1 MIPIWKLSGRLG
13 NQMFRHAYIYTQMR
27 NGRILDEYVQNPEYF
42 EMYSDEIKHMFGTGI
57 GSIDRVC
64 LQVRR
69 GDYVNNPYYVDLM
82 KTDYYQ
88 KAMAMFPNEKF
99 LVFSDDI
106 EWCKQQ
112 EIFKDCE
119 FNINKEDWEDINSIA
134 SCNRGHII
142 ANGSFG
148 WWGAY
153 LSPHNTK
160 VVAPSVNNWYSDG
173 IERTKCPKKWTR
185 I

>member
-1 MIPIWKLSGRLG
+1 MWKLSGRLG
-13 NQMFRHAYIYTQMR
+13 NQMFRHAYIYSKTRQ
-27 NGRILDEYVQNPEYF
+27 GEIPDEYVQDPAYF
-42 EMYSDEIKHMFGTGI
+42 EKYENAIKIMFGGGI
-57 GSIDRVC
+57 GSVDRVC
-64 LQVRR
+64 VQVRR
-69 GDYVNNPYYVDLM
+69 GDYVNNPFYVDLM
-82 KTDYYQ
+82 NTDFYQ

-106 EWCKQQ
+106 EWCKKQ
-112 EIFKDCE
+112 EIFKGCE
-119 FNINKEDWEDINSIA
+119 FNENGEDWEDINRMA

-153 LSPHNTK
+153 LSPHKTK
-160 VVAPSVNNWYSDG
+160 VIAPSKEHWYSDG
-173 IERTKCPKKWTR
+173 IERTKTPKEWIR